1 MTIALFNV
9 SLLCLDPA
17 RTQVERGAVI
27 IRDSRIDALGPQAQL
42 GRQIDAADEKIDGQG
57 MLAMPGLVNAHTHS
71 FQSLL
76 RGLADGMDLLGFLRD
91 LIYPV
96 TSVMTPNQ
104 ICQGAAVS
112 VLEAI
117 RSGTTC
123 LVDNLSADTS
133 FETTDGIAQVMASS
147 GIRGVVA
154 RGIRLETPRSR
165 TWRVPAHAFAFSLA
179 EEIDITRSLI
189 EKWRVREN
197 GRVGVC
203 PAPLTLFLAG
213 PDDLREIGALAETYG
228 TPVEIHIAESQSEVS
243 ATLED
248 YGCRE
253 VELLDRVGL
262 VNERLQAVHCVW
274 LEDEEI
280 DLLAS
285 SAAHVIHCPTSN
297 MLLGSGVT
305 PLPRMIERGLNIA
318 LGSDGIG
325 NYNHDMFNVMRAAS
339 LLQRVHNHRPD
350 AIRAEDVLYMATMG
364 GARALGLEGEIGSLE
379 PGKKADLI
387 LLDLE
392 RAHHVPVHDLASA
405 IVHGAQGADVDT
417 VIVDGQVVMRNRQ
430 VRTVDEAKVI
440 TAAKA
445 AGLDVTRKAG
455 VSRSTASPAP
465 QLT

>member
-1 MTIALFNV
+1 MTTALSNV

-17 RTQVERGAVI
+17 RRVIGRGAVI
-27 IRDSRIDALGPQAQL
+27 IRGARIEALGEQAGL
-42 GRQIDAADEKIDGQG
+42 EREIDEADEKIDGRG
-57 MLAMPGLVNAHTHS
+57 MLAMPGLVNAHTHT

-76 RGLADGMDLLGFLRD
+76 RGLADGKDLLSFLRD

-96 TSVMTPNQ
+96 TAVMTPEE
-104 ICQGAAVS
+104 IARGAAVS

-117 RSGTTC
+117 KSGTTC
-123 LVDNLSADTS
+123 LIDNLSADTS
-133 FETTDGIAQVMASS
+133 FETTDDIAQVMASS

-165 TWRVPAHAFAFSLA
+165 TWRVPPHVFAFNLA

-189 EKWRVREN
+189 EKWRERAN
-197 GRVGVC
+197 GRVGIC

-213 PDDLREIGALAETYG
+213 PDDLRQIGALAQAYE
-228 TPVEIHIAESQSEVS
+228 TPVEIHIAESQSEVA

-262 VNERLQAVHCVW
+262 LNERLQAVHCVW
-274 LEDEEI
+274 LEDAEI
-280 DLLAS
+280 DLLAA

-305 PLPRMIERGLNIA
+305 RLPRMIESGLNIA

-325 NYNHDMFNVMRAAS
+325 NYDHDMFSVMRATS
-339 LLQRVHNHRPD
+339 LLQRVHNLRPD
-350 AIRAEDVLYMATMG
+350 AIGAEDVVYMATMG
-364 GARALGLEGEIGSLE
+364 GARSLGLEREIGSLE
-379 PGKKADLI
+379 PGKRADLI
-387 LLDLE
+387 LLDLDQP
-392 RAHHVPVHDLASA
+392 HHVPVHDLASA
-405 IVHGAQGADVDT
+405 IVHGTQGADVDT
-417 VIVDGQVVMRNRQ
+417 VIIDGHVVMQGRQ
-430 VRTVDEAKVI
+430 IRTMNETQVI
-440 TAAKA
+440 SEAKA
-445 AGLDVTRKAG
+445 AGLEVTRRAG

-465 QLT
+465 HLT